1 MLKEQSLKANS
12 QRQRAYEQNK
22 IAKGQAKKAKKLTE
36 HCQKAKSQRQNK
48 QKVMSEGKKPKRH
61 KAKKQ

>member
-22 IAKGQAKKAKKLTE
+22 IAKGRAKKAKKLTE
-36 HCQKAKSQRQNK
+36 QCQKAKSQK
-48 QKVMSEGKKPKRH
+48 TE
-61 KAKKQ
+61 